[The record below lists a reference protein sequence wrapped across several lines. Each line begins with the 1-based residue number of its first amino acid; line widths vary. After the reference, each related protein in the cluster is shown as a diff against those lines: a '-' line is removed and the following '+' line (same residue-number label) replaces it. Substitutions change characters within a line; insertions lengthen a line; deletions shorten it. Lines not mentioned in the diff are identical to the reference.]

1 MIRTM
6 RALSLMAAVAALAVF
21 EPPAAASPGDS
32 TKGHGTFTTGGS
44 AVTRFVFHAMERS
57 NGSISGRA
65 RFFDNGSLDLDIEV
79 DCLTVSGNTAIIGG
93 TDVADGTTTYAFKV
107 TDNGGGSPADRIT
120 LPQASQTC
128 ATFNTLGN
136 FAITSG
142 DIGVDDQP

>member
-1 MIRTM
+1 MVTIV
-6 RALSLMAAVAALAVF
+6 ALFAFAR
-21 EPPAAASPGDS
+21 PAAAGDS

-44 AVTRFVFHAMERS
+44 AVTRFVFHAMVKA

-79 DCLTVSGNTAIIGG
+79 DCLTVSGNTAIVGG
-93 TDVADGTTTYAFKV
+93 TDAADGTTTYAFKV

-136 FAITSG
+136 FALTSG
-142 DIGVDDQP
+142 DIEVDDQP

>member
-1 MIRTM
+1 MKRTM
-6 RALSLMAAVAALAVF
+6 RTLSLMVTIVALFAFAR
-21 EPPAAASPGDS
+21 PAAAGDS

-44 AVTRFVFHAMERS
+44 AVTRFVFHAMVKA

-79 DCLTVSGNTAIIGG
+79 DCLTVSGNTAIVGG
-93 TDVADGTTTYAFKV
+93 TDAADGTTTYAFKV

-136 FAITSG
+136 FALTSG
-142 DIGVDDQP
+142 DIEVDDQP

>member
-1 MIRTM
+1 MRT
-6 RALSLMAAVAALAVF
+6 LSLMVTIVALFAFAR
-21 EPPAAASPGDS
+21 PAAAGDS

-44 AVTRFVFHAMERS
+44 AVTRFVFHAMVKA

-79 DCLTVSGNTAIIGG
+79 DCLTVSGNTAIVGG
-93 TDVADGTTTYAFKV
+93 TDAADGTTTYAFKV

-136 FAITSG
+136 FALTSG
-142 DIGVDDQP
+142 DIEVDDQP